1 MVGAFV
7 EVGVRGHGYYKIV
20 VRIDQ
25 LLAFPC
31 HHFLHTLDVLYRHL
45 VAGIGHTCMA
55 VLLFVKQGQFS
66 LLVGNEYHLVI
77 HHRFGIGNAGH
88 NRHQIHRHTA
98 VVDLH
103 VGIGTDDRRQAHV
116 IHIHK
121 AIHLTPFVSH
131 GDTFVIHLEVSHR
144 DYLVTEVHGE
154 ITVNIFIDFLPVQ
167 ESHLYA
173 GITQLVVNLAYFYK
187 EVSPLLA
194 VKRKQTA
201 FLDLLSDSQVTFA
214 VSIRSSI
221 EVTEIRSGE
230 KFTVLVTLFRE
241 LFPDKNILLVYGIA
255 FSQSLGNGGE
265 KLREL
270 IVRVDIGAILLY
282 RVLQFQHGGI
292 LSGLGIYHTNPVRF
306 FHGEIDVLKD
316 AFPLAASSKGIDRH
330 GHAHAKGNE
339 DYENIYNHSAVYN

>member
-7 EVGVRGHGYYKIV
+7 DVGVRGHGYYKIV

-31 HHFLHTLDVLYRHL
+31 HHLLHTFDVLYRHL
-45 VAGIGHTCMA
+45 VSGIGHTRMA

-98 VVDLH
+98 VVDFH
-103 VGIGTDDRRQAHV
+103 VGVGMDDRRQAHV

-121 AIHLTPFVSH
+121 AIHLAPFVSH

-173 GITQLVVNLAYFYK
+173 GITQLVVNLAYLYK

-201 FLDLLSDSQVTFA
+201 FLDFLCDSQVTFA
-214 VSIRSSI
+214 VGIRSAV
-221 EVTEIRSGE
+221 EVTEIGCGE

-241 LFPDKNILLVYGIA
+241 LFPIQKVLYFNNLFYINDLYMYMCLSRDK
-255 FSQSLGNGGE
+255 LGT
-265 KLREL
+265 K
-270 IVRVDIGAILLY
+270 IGVKNAKKNKY
-282 RVLQFQHGGI
+282 RH
-292 LSGLGIYHTNPVRF
+292 
-306 FHGEIDVLKD
+306 
-316 AFPLAASSKGIDRH
+316 
-330 GHAHAKGNE
+330 
-339 DYENIYNHSAVYN
+339 

>member
-7 EVGVRGHGYYKIV
+7 KVGVRGHGYYKIV

-31 HHFLHTLDVLYRHL
+31 HHLLHTLDVFYRHL
-45 VAGIGHTCMA
+45 ITGIGHTRMA

-98 VVDLH
+98 VVDFH

-121 AIHLTPFVSH
+121 TIHLAPFVSH
-131 GDTFVIHLEVSHR
+131 GDTFVIYLEVSHG
-144 DYLVTEVHGE
+144 DHLVTKVHGE

-173 GITQLVVNLAYFYK
+173 GITQLVVNLAYLYK

-201 FLDLLSDSQVTFA
+201 FLDFLSDSQVTFA
-214 VSIRSSI
+214 VGIRSSV
-221 EVTEIRSGE
+221 EVTEIGCGE
-230 KFTVLVTLFRE
+230 KFTVLVALFRE
-241 LFPDKNILLVYGIA
+241 LFPMQNIFLTPIYVLV
-255 FSQSLGNGGE
+255 
-265 KLREL
+265 
-270 IVRVDIGAILLY
+270 
-282 RVLQFQHGGI
+282 
-292 LSGLGIYHTNPVRF
+292 
-306 FHGEIDVLKD
+306 
-316 AFPLAASSKGIDRH
+316 
-330 GHAHAKGNE
+330 
-339 DYENIYNHSAVYN
+339 SA